1 MARVAEAFIGARF
14 DRLIVIAEPSHE
26 GGRYPRVNVRCD
38 CGTEKNLRVS
48 VLGVGTKS
56 CGCLGRETAGE
67 KARTHGM
74 RNTSEYN
81 IWTSMKQRCHNPNFR
96 FYANYGGRGI
106 SVCERWRES
115 FEAFYADMGPRPSK
129 KHTIDRIDN
138 DGGYEPGNCAWSTY
152 KEQAQNK
159 RPQLRA
165 TCINGHERTPKNV
178 RVRPDGAKTC
188 RPCDNERHQA
198 DRDAV
203 KKAFP
208 TA

>member
-14 DRLIVIAEPSHE
+14 DRLIVVAEPSHE

-56 CGCLGRETAGE
+56 CGCLGRETTDK

-81 IWTSMKQRCHNPNFR
+81 IWTAMKQRCHNPNFR

-106 SVCERWRES
+106 AVCERWRKS

-129 KHTIDRIDN
+129 QHTLDRLDN
-138 DGGYEPGNCAWSTY
+138 DGNYEAGNVAWRTWS
-152 KEQAQNK
+152 EQNSNR
-159 RPQLRA
+159 RPQLRE
-165 TCINGHERTPKNV
+165 TCSNNHLRNDENV
-178 RVRPDGAKTC
+178 RIRLDGAQTC
-188 RPCDNERHQA
+188 RACDKERQQA
-198 DRDAV
+198 KRDAQ
-203 KKAFP
+203 A
-208 TA
+208 AARSN